1 MVFPQPAKIKY
12 RNRSMKTELYYRLG
26 PPWLR
31 IHSFVRA
38 LLMSPQ
44 KGFRILTFH
53 DVFEDQLESFEKLVD
68 YVMEHHGVL
77 APEDVEKIA
86 VGSGG
91 VRNEGRVPCLL
102 TFDDGYVSDAMAAKK
117 VLNSRG
123 IRAAFF
129 VCPSLMDIPKER
141 QNAVIFEQIYER
153 QPIPAHRTFM
163 SWKDLESL
171 VATGHTVGSHT
182 LSHQRLSRISN
193 DARKK
198 EIIDSAEVLQ
208 NRLGT
213 NIRWFAYPFGDIGS
227 IDAESYKIIRTRY
240 DFCCTGLRGLNTPPL
255 SPLALL
261 RDPVD
266 PASPFDY
273 QRLSLS
279 GGLDFLYSRSVK
291 QLLSW
296 AK

>member
-1 MVFPQPAKIKY
+1 
-12 RNRSMKTELYYRLG
+12 MKTELYYRLG
-26 PPWLR
+26 APWLR
-31 IHSFVRA
+31 IHA
-38 LLMSPQ
+38 LLRTFSGFPQ
-44 KGFRILTFH
+44 RGFRILTFH
-53 DVFEDQLESFEKLVD
+53 DVFEDQLKSFEKLVD

-86 VGSGG
+86 GGSKALPDDS
-91 VRNEGRVPCLL
+91 RVPCLI
-102 TFDDGYVSDAMAAKK
+102 TFDDGYVADAITAKK
-117 VLNSRG
+117 ILNARG
-123 IRAAFF
+123 IKAAFF
-129 VCPSLMDIPKER
+129 VCPSLMDIPRER
-141 QNAVIFEQIYER
+141 QNAVIFEQIYEK
-153 QPIPAHRTFM
+153 QAIPAHRMFM

-171 VATGHTVGSHT
+171 LAAGHTVGSHT

-193 DARKK
+193 DERKK
-198 EIIDSAEVLQ
+198 EIIDSADVLQ
-208 NRLGT
+208 NRLGA
-213 NIRWFAYPFGDIGS
+213 NIRWFAYPFGNIGS

-240 DFCCTGLRGLNTPPL
+240 EFCCTGLRGLNTPPL

-261 RDPVD
+261 RDPID

-296 AK
+296 TK